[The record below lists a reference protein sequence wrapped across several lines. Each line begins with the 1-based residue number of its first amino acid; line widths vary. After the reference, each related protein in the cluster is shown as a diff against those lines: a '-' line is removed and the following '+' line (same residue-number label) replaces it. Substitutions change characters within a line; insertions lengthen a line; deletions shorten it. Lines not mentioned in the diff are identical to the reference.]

1 MLNDEDG
8 CLLDVIEN
16 DCLQKCERIIRKIL
30 SKWIQGRGKPV
41 TWSALIE
48 VLRRCNLN
56 ELADHIHEKMQSL
69 TRTPRNKVVSPTDRF
84 ILYI

>member
-1 MLNDEDG
+1 MYSTRTAIVTMVYRLKDEDG

-30 SKWIQGRGKPV
+30 TTWIQGRGKPV

-48 VLRRCNLN
+48 TLRSCSLN
-56 ELADHIHEKMQSL
+56 ELADQIEKKTQ
-69 TRTPRNKVVSPTDRF
+69 
-84 ILYI
+84 